1 MYNAFYGFSV
11 KPFSKTPDPDFVYM
25 SSQHR
30 EALARL
36 VYGVEERE
44 IVVLT
49 GEVGCGKTTLSRCL
63 MDRLGSEFDVITI
76 VAPLVKE
83 GELLRLLAKKL
94 GVLEPSIYLTEL
106 MDQCGD
112 ALFKSYELGR
122 VPVLIIDEAQL
133 IPGKES
139 MDELRLLSNL
149 QLDDVNLFSMV
160 LLGQPELRSRL
171 MSGYYE
177 PFRQRI
183 GMQYH
188 LNPLDYD
195 DVSKYIRYR
204 LERAGRI
211 EPLFTESAVE
221 EIYRFSG
228 GIPRKINNIISNAL
242 IEGFGTGTLLIDS
255 DIIIDVAKDFGLI
268 GWNQ

>member
-1 MYNAFYGFSV
+1 MYKAFYGLAV
-11 KPFSKTPDPDFVYM
+11 KPFSKTPDPEFIYM
-25 SSQHR
+25 SPQHK

-36 VYGVEERE
+36 TYGVEERE

-63 MDRLGSEFDVITI
+63 MDTLGPQFDLITI
-76 VAPLVKE
+76 VAPLFQQ
-83 GELLRLLAKKL
+83 GELLRIFAKKL
-94 GVLEPSIYLTEL
+94 GVAEPAEFRTEL
-106 MDQCGD
+106 MEQCGE
-112 ALFKSYELGR
+112 ALFENYQNGR
-122 VPVLIIDEAQL
+122 VPVLIVDEAQL

-139 MDELRLLSNL
+139 MDELRLISNL
-149 QLDDVNLFSMV
+149 QLDDMNLFAMV

-171 MSGYYE
+171 MSGYFE

-188 LNPLDYD
+188 LNPLEYD
-195 DVSKYIRYR
+195 DVSRYIRHR

-228 GIPRKINNIISNAL
+228 GIPRKINNIASNAL
-242 IEGFGTGTLLIDS
+242 IEGYGMGAETIDS
-255 DIIIDVAKDFGLI
+255 GIIIDVAKDFGLI